1 MVDMNT
7 FFQLVIVA
15 LAVVVSIVGVYY
27 LRNYRVQKK
36 DLQFVEFINGFVAKT
51 LLTDDLAIKVSNI
64 VGETIKM
71 LEKQMGDATLDEKV
85 DAAYALVSKSIT
97 TVGIVSGR
105 VTEEELKYVIRLAF
119 MYLSK

>member
-97 TVGIVSGR
+97 AVGIVSGR